1 MKINLQVQFE
11 DGTSQEITANAS
23 DLVAFEDKFNV
34 SIARLGTESKLSH
47 LMFLAWHA
55 SKRQKK
61 TDKSFEEWLDGIESI
76 GDSDEDPKSEG

>member
-11 DGTSQEITANAS
+11 DGTSKEITANAA
-23 DLVAFEDKFNV
+23 DLVAFEDKFNI
-34 SIARLGTESKLSH
+34 SIARLGAESKLSH

-55 SKRQKK
+55 SKRQKM
-61 TDKSFEEWLDGIESI
+61 TDKPFEAWLETVENI